1 VLARLAFEAATAV
14 DERTLVI
21 ALLDYGAGNVGSVL
35 KAVQY
40 LGFPSQVVS
49 SPEVLESADKIIL
62 PGQGH
67 FGSMLKAL
75 EERHLHDV
83 LRSKIA
89 AGTPYLGICL
99 GLQALYEA
107 SEEAPGVAGLGLLR
121 GAVTRFRML
130 PKVPQIGWNQLQIR
144 NGGKGLFKSVAD
156 GSFAYYC
163 HSYYGPVVPEAVAVT
178 EYGETYATGIEK
190 ENVWAVQFHPEKSG
204 EVGLKVLKNFL
215 EL

>member
-1 VLARLAFEAATAV
+1 M
-14 DERTLVI
+14 I
-21 ALLDYGAGNVGSVL
+21 ALIDYGAGNVGSVR
-35 KAVQY
+35 KAVEY

-49 SPEVLESADKIIL
+49 SPHALESADKIIL

-67 FGSMLKAL
+67 FGSMLTAVADRGLLDAL
-75 EERHLHDV
+75 KR
-83 LRSKIA
+83 KIA

-107 SEEAPGVAGLGLLR
+107 SEEAPGVAGLGILR
-121 GAVTRFRML
+121 GTVTRFKAL
-130 PKVPQIGWNQLQIR
+130 EKVPQIGWNQLQIR
-144 NGGKGLFKSVAD
+144 RGSRLLQFVKD

-163 HSYYGPVVPEAVAVT
+163 HSFYGPDVPEAIAVT

-190 ENVWAVQFHPEKSG
+190 NNVYAVQFHPEKSG
-204 EVGLKVLKNFL
+204 EVGLKVLRNFL

>member
-1 VLARLAFEAATAV
+1 M
-14 DERTLVI
+14 I
-21 ALLDYGAGNVGSVL
+21 ALIDYGAGNVGSVR
-35 KAVQY
+35 KAVEY

-49 SPEVLESADKIIL
+49 SPHALVSADKIIL

-67 FGSMLKAL
+67 FGSMLTAVADRGLLDAL
-75 EERHLHDV
+75 KR
-83 LRSKIA
+83 KIA

-107 SEEAPGVAGLGLLR
+107 SEEAPGVAGLGILR
-121 GAVTRFRML
+121 GTVTRFKAL
-130 PKVPQIGWNQLQIR
+130 EKVPQIGWNQLQIR
-144 NGGKGLFKSVAD
+144 RGRRLLQFVKD

-163 HSYYGPVVPEAVAVT
+163 HSFYGPDVPEAIAVT

-190 ENVWAVQFHPEKSG
+190 NNVYAVQFHPEKSG
-204 EVGLKVLKNFL
+204 EVGLKVLRNFL